1 MDNDEPIFYDGKF
14 RQKRKH
20 GVWREV
26 EAPVIEGPVADTHAH
41 LQMLRDPAL
50 ELARCAMHG
59 VAFVET
65 IVDPAD
71 DGFGAFEALPGWLME
86 ASADLRA
93 MMAAEGTAEGT
104 GGKERRAL
112 PPLPA
117 VRIAAGVHPHNAKDL
132 TDDLVVAL
140 GERLRDRRVS
150 AVGEIGLDYHY
161 DLSPRPVQREAFRAQ
176 IRLAKA
182 AGLPVALHMRE
193 AHDDGF
199 AILAEE
205 GFPEAGTLLHCF
217 NLDGAEVSRWVEA
230 GCYIAFGGPLTFKRA
245 EEVREAARIVPVNRL
260 LTETDAPYMTPE
272 PLRGTL
278 CGPAHVVWTAAVLCE
293 VLGADTPE
301 ARATLLAQLYANAE
315 ALLDRAPTPWQKEPS
330 HA

>member
-132 TDDLVVAL
+132 TDDLVAAL

-150 AVGEIGLDYHY
+150 AV
-161 DLSPRPVQREAFRAQ
+161 A
-176 IRLAKA
+176 
-182 AGLPVALHMRE
+182 
-193 AHDDGF
+193 
-199 AILAEE
+199 
-205 GFPEAGTLLHCF
+205 
-217 NLDGAEVSRWVEA
+217 
-230 GCYIAFGGPLTFKRA
+230 
-245 EEVREAARIVPVNRL
+245 
-260 LTETDAPYMTPE
+260 
-272 PLRGTL
+272 
-278 CGPAHVVWTAAVLCE
+278 
-293 VLGADTPE
+293 
-301 ARATLLAQLYANAE
+301 
-315 ALLDRAPTPWQKEPS
+315 
-330 HA
+330 